1 MNSLCNGGAAKK
13 GAALYFTLWKV
24 PSWLYTHSP
33 PAPQY
38 ASEPVPPPVCRHSA
52 RCEGCPYPAHGFL
65 CWSSDSD
72 CLRTRMEKIY
82 AKEKNDADQNGA
94 L

>member
-1 MNSLCNGGAAKK
+1 MAAPRKR
-13 GAALYFTLWKV
+13 ALPFILPCGKFRLGCILTTRPLRNMHRNLFL
-24 PSWLYTHSP
+24 PL
-33 PAPQY
+33 
-38 ASEPVPPPVCRHSA
+38 SA
-52 RCEGCPYPAHGFL
+52 GIQRVVTAHGFL